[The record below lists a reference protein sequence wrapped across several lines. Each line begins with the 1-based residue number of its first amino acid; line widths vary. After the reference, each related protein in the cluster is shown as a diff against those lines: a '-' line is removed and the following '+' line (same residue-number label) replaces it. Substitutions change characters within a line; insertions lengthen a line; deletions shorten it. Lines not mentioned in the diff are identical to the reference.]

1 MNETLPPEP
10 VRNTGQ
16 SSNGIALLA
25 VLDALSQPDFAQAAA
40 AVASVLAKEL
50 SCTRVGVGM
59 TRGRSTELVAL
70 SGMADTRQEL
80 ELPRKIAAA
89 MNEAVDQH
97 VSLRYP
103 VTAADAPHI
112 TLMQGELASAELG
125 AALLSIPLPYQQTA
139 IGALTLMR
147 GIDRK
152 WSDAELADAEQM
164 AALIGPVLMLKQRA
178 HEPLLTRLRH
188 LPANTL
194 QRLRKPG
201 SSGVKLLALLLA
213 FFLAFAFSLPVND
226 QVTAHARLE
235 GVIQR
240 SISAP
245 VDSFI
250 QDVLVRPGAQVS
262 EGELLLTLTGQD
274 QRFEQSRLEAEL
286 GRFRNEQAEAFAR
299 QDRSKMVGSQARV
312 EEIAAQL
319 ALVIEKINQT
329 RITAP
334 FPGIVIRGD
343 QQQQAGAPVKRG
355 EVLMVLSPSADFRLV
370 LQIDERDIARISA
383 GQTGRVA
390 FSALPDTSFPLQIQR
405 ITPVASISG
414 GNNSFEVE
422 AGLAGRNSALR
433 PGLEGVAHIA
443 MGKRPLAMIWG
454 SRALDW
460 LNFQLWILFG

>member
-1 MNETLPPEP
+1 
-10 VRNTGQ
+10 
-16 SSNGIALLA
+16 
-25 VLDALSQPDFAQAAA
+25 
-40 AVASVLAKEL
+40 
-50 SCTRVGVGM
+50 
-59 TRGRSTELVAL
+59 
-70 SGMADTRQEL
+70 
-80 ELPRKIAAA
+80 
-89 MNEAVDQH
+89 
-97 VSLRYP
+97 
-103 VTAADAPHI
+103 
-112 TLMQGELASAELG
+112 
-125 AALLSIPLPYQQTA
+125 
-139 IGALTLMR
+139 
-147 GIDRK
+147 
-152 WSDAELADAEQM
+152 
-164 AALIGPVLMLKQRA
+164 
-178 HEPLLTRLRH
+178 
-188 LPANTL
+188 
-194 QRLRKPG
+194 
-201 SSGVKLLALLLA
+201 
-213 FFLAFAFSLPVND
+213 
-226 QVTAHARLE
+226 
-235 GVIQR
+235 
-240 SISAP
+240 
-245 VDSFI
+245 
-250 QDVLVRPGAQVS
+250 
-262 EGELLLTLTGQD
+262 
-274 QRFEQSRLEAEL
+274 
-286 GRFRNEQAEAFAR
+286 
-299 QDRSKMVGSQARV
+299 MVGSQARV

-405 ITPVASISG
+405 ITPVASVSG